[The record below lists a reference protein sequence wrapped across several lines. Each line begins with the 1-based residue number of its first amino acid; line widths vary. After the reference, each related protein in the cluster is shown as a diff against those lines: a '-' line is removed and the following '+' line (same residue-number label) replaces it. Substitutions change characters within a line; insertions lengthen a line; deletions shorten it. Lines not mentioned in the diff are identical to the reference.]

1 LTALLELEVAWFN
14 GDLFIALKAG
24 REINQCSP
32 LLIQGAVPMVIDSD
46 STLRLEERHGREKFQ
61 ILAFYD
67 FTLQIS
73 AESGTE
79 GELEELLW
87 DKKTEWIEEALK
99 ELRVQYLRPKFE
111 CLIYPKL
118 IRSERGSITGTIAL
132 VLAGGGVLYNIICQY
147 SNS

>member
-1 LTALLELEVAWFN
+1 MA
-14 GDLFIALKAG
+14 
-24 REINQCSP
+24 
-32 LLIQGAVPMVIDSD
+32 IDSD
-46 STLRLEERHGREKFQ
+46 STLRPEERHGQRKFQ

-67 FTLQIS
+67 FTLEIS
-73 AESGTE
+73 AEPGTE

-99 ELRVQYLRPKFE
+99 ELKVQYLQPKFE

-147 SNS
+147 SNSYGFYAD